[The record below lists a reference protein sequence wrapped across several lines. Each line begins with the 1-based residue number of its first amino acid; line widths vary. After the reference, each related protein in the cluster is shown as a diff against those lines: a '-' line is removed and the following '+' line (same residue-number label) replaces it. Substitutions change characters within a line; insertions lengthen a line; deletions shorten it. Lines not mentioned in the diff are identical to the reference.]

1 MDPVRG
7 QALMM
12 AGFIEITMA
21 AVSVLMV
28 ANWRRAAEG
37 TLARNANV
45 GVRTPSTLRSP
56 EAWVAGNRAAVRTAP
71 LYVFFNAAMCA
82 GLLAAAVHG
91 WRLVVA
97 FIGGGGL
104 FALIALM
111 ICTAVIASRAARGA
125 DDHTDSRSA
134 ASQPIEMP
142 DVTGA
147 FSGRAMTIIGWIVAV
162 AACAVTVFL
171 LGTIIDGYV
180 LAIHR
185 QLQPNDTFGFRDA
198 TAFSC
203 LPRWYAAQKAGFS
216 WLLFGYGPV
225 VVASLLMCAGAA
237 IKRRS
242 PWEVCAVAIGT
253 VFLAIFFVV
262 AAGIHADSVARAV
275 TC

>member
-7 QALMM
+7 QALMI
-12 AGFIEITMA
+12 AGFIETTLGAM
-21 AVSVLMV
+21 SVLMV
-28 ANWRRAAEG
+28 ANWRRAARG
-37 TLARNANV
+37 KLVRNVYV

-71 LYVFFNAAMCA
+71 LYVLFNAVMCA
-82 GLLAAAVHG
+82 GLLAAALHG

-97 FIGGGGL
+97 FIGGG
-104 FALIALM
+104 FCALIALM
-111 ICTAVIASRAARGA
+111 ICTAVIASRAARAA
-125 DDHTDSRSA
+125 DGHAESPST
-134 ASQPIEMP
+134 ASQPIELE
-142 DVTGA
+142 DVTSP
-147 FSGRAMTIIGWIVAV
+147 FSDRAMTIIGWIFAV

-171 LGTIIDGYV
+171 LGAIIDGYD

-185 QLQPNDTFGFRDA
+185 QLQPNPTTGFRDA

-225 VVASLLMCAGAA
+225 LVVSLLICAGAA

-242 PWEVCAVAIGT
+242 PWDICAVVMAT
-253 VFLAIFFVV
+253 LVLAIFFVV
-262 AAGIHADSVARAV
+262 AAAVHADSVAGAV